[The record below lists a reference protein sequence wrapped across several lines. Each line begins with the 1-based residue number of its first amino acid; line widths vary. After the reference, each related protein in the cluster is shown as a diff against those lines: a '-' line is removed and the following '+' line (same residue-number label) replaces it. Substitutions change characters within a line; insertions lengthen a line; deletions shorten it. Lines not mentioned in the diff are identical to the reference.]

1 MSGENRVKL
10 SERIYER
17 AKALWPRYLTHPFVT
32 EMADGTLPKEKFRY
46 YMVQDYLYLR
56 DYVKIFAAILQKTDD
71 FEQIRFLS
79 GEMANTIDE
88 TFRTHLPYMKRLGVT
103 EKEIADARP
112 HIDNSAYSHYMLCE
126 AQAGDVLTGL
136 VTLLNCSWSYAVYIA
151 GQMVERCPRP
161 RTMRTTKRVV
171 RGLRVS
177 EEYRQTNQALID
189 RIDALAE
196 VIDEKKAQRLCEIFG
211 NCCLFDLRFWDMV
224 YTMGEN

>member
-103 EKEIADARP
+103 EEEIAEARP
-112 HIDNSAYSHYMLCE
+112 HIDNSA
-126 AQAGDVLTGL
+126 
-136 VTLLNCSWSYAVYIA
+136 
-151 GQMVERCPRP
+151 
-161 RTMRTTKRVV
+161 
-171 RGLRVS
+171 
-177 EEYRQTNQALID
+177 
-189 RIDALAE
+189 
-196 VIDEKKAQRLCEIFG
+196 
-211 NCCLFDLRFWDMV
+211 
-224 YTMGEN
+224 

>member
-32 EMADGTLPKEKFRY
+32 EMADGTLPREKFRY

-88 TFRTHLPYMKRLGVT
+88 TSRRRRSPMRARTSTTAPT
-103 EKEIADARP
+103 AITCSAR
-112 HIDNSAYSHYMLCE
+112 
-126 AQAGDVLTGL
+126 
-136 VTLLNCSWSYAVYIA
+136 
-151 GQMVERCPRP
+151 RR
-161 RTMRTTKRVV
+161 
-171 RGLRVS
+171 RGM
-177 EEYRQTNQALID
+177 
-189 RIDALAE
+189 
-196 VIDEKKAQRLCEIFG
+196 C
-211 NCCLFDLRFWDMV
+211 
-224 YTMGEN
+224 

>member
-88 TFRTHLPYMKRLGVT
+88 TFRTHLPYMKTSASRRRRSPMR
-103 EKEIADARP
+103 ARTSTTAP
-112 HIDNSAYSHYMLCE
+112 TAITCSA
-126 AQAGDVLTGL
+126 
-136 VTLLNCSWSYAVYIA
+136 
-151 GQMVERCPRP
+151 RR
-161 RTMRTTKRVV
+161 R
-171 RGLRVS
+171 RGM
-177 EEYRQTNQALID
+177 
-189 RIDALAE
+189 
-196 VIDEKKAQRLCEIFG
+196 C
-211 NCCLFDLRFWDMV
+211 
-224 YTMGEN
+224 

>member
-103 EKEIADARP
+103 EEEIADVRP

-136 VTLLNCSWSYAVYIA
+136 VTLLNCSWSYAYIA
-151 GQMVERCPRP
+151 EQMVQRYP
-161 RTMRTTKRVV
+161 
-171 RGLRVS
+171 
-177 EEYRQTNQALID
+177 QALQNKTYG
-189 RIDALAE
+189 A
-196 VIDEKKAQRLCEIFG
+196 
-211 NCCLFDLRFWDMV
+211 
-224 YTMGEN
+224 

>member
-103 EKEIADARP
+103 EEEIADARP

-126 AQAGDVLTGL
+126 APGGGCADGARDAFELL
-136 VTLLNCSWSYAVYIA
+136 VELCVYCRA
-151 GQMVERCPRP
+151 DGGALPKRP
-161 RTMRTTKRVV
+161 AR
-171 RGLRVS
+171 
-177 EEYRQTNQALID
+177 
-189 RIDALAE
+189 
-196 VIDEKKAQRLCEIFG
+196 
-211 NCCLFDLRFWDMV
+211 
-224 YTMGEN
+224 

>member
-17 AKALWPRYLTHPFVT
+17 AKALWPRYLTHPFVM

-103 EKEIADARP
+103 EEEIADARP

-136 VTLLNCSWSYAVYIA
+136 VTLLNCSWSYAYIA
-151 GQMVERCPRP
+151 EQMVERCPSALHDENY
-161 RTMRTTKRVV
+161 
-171 RGLRVS
+171 GAWFAGYVS
-177 EEYRQTNQALID
+177 EEYRSPKGSTKRRRSGSARSSKIAAFLTCASGTWSTRWARTEQE
-189 RIDALAE
+189 R
-196 VIDEKKAQRLCEIFG
+196 KAG
-211 NCCLFDLRFWDMV
+211 AA
-224 YTMGEN
+224 

>member
-32 EMADGTLPKEKFRY
+32 EMADGTLPREKFRY

-103 EKEIADARP
+103 EEEIADAA
-112 HIDNSAYSHYMLCE
+112 S
-126 AQAGDVLTGL
+126 
-136 VTLLNCSWSYAVYIA
+136 
-151 GQMVERCPRP
+151 
-161 RTMRTTKRVV
+161 
-171 RGLRVS
+171 S
-177 EEYRQTNQALID
+177 ELADIRRFLPMHQWGNFNFTNQFLSCYTSFTS
-189 RIDALAE
+189 RT
-196 VIDEKKAQRLCEIFG
+196 
-211 NCCLFDLRFWDMV
+211 V
-224 YTMGEN
+224 YVNRVGQVFTFEEEADT

>member
-112 HIDNSAYSHYMLCE
+112 HIDNSAYSHYMHDE
-126 AQAGDVLTGL
+126 NYGAWFAG
-136 VTLLNCSWSYAVYIA
+136 Y
-151 GQMVERCPRP
+151 
-161 RTMRTTKRVV
+161 
-171 RGLRVS
+171 VS

-196 VIDEKKAQRLCEIFG
+196 GIDEKKAQRLCEIFE

>member
-1 MSGENRVKL
+1 
-10 SERIYER
+10 
-17 AKALWPRYLTHPFVT
+17 
-32 EMADGTLPKEKFRY
+32 
-46 YMVQDYLYLR
+46 MVQDYLYLR

-103 EKEIADARP
+103 EEEIADVRP

-136 VTLLNCSWSYAVYIA
+136 VTLLNCSWSYAYIA
-151 GQMVERCPRP
+151 EQMVARCPSALHEEDD
-161 RTMRTTKRVV
+161 
-171 RGLRVS
+171 GAWFAGYVS

-196 VIDEKKAQRLCEIFG
+196 VIDEKKAQRLCEIFE
-211 NCCLFDLRFWDMV
+211 NCCLFDLRFWGMV

>member
-103 EKEIADARP
+103 EKEIADAHP
-112 HIDNSAYSHYMLCE
+112 HIDNVAYSHYMLCE

-136 VTLLNCSWSYAVYIA
+136 VTLLNCSWSYAYIA
-151 GQMVERCPRP
+151 EQMVERCPSALHDENY
-161 RTMRTTKRVV
+161 
-171 RGLRVS
+171 GAWFAGYVS

-189 RIDALAE
+189 RIDALGAD
-196 VIDEKKAQRLCEIFG
+196 IDEQTTQHLCEIFQT
-211 NCCLFDLRFWDMV
+211 CCLFDLRFWDMV
-224 YTMGEN
+224 YAMGET